1 MTYMPKHILNT
12 APRHVQAMVREMA
25 ETKAITTK
33 HIIDRLPGVNRHH
46 VKLWLRGDSH
56 RLAEGTIDRILEVVV
71 KA

>member
-1 MTYMPKHILNT
+1 
-12 APRHVQAMVREMA
+12 MA
-25 ETKAITTK
+25 ENKAITSK

-46 VKLWLRGDSH
+46 VKLWLRGDPH